1 MCTPLTLPHIVR
13 RTRGQADQSLK
24 AGDSLLNVRDA
35 IHIVIAGSDGASVGS
50 TWIVDKDLPLA
61 AAAP

>member
-1 MCTPLTLPHIVR
+1 
-13 RTRGQADQSLK
+13 
-24 AGDSLLNVRDA
+24 LNVRDA